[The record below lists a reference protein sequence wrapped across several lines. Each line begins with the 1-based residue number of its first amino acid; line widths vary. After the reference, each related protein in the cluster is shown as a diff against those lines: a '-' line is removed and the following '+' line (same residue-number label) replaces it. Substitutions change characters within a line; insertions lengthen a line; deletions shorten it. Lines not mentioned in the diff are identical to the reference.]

1 MKNQIYIAENAGF
14 CYGVD
19 RAMELLY
26 DKMNEGVKVST
37 YGPIIHN
44 PQVVSDLLEK
54 GVSVLNEEEAPD
66 GGAVVIRT
74 HGVPKV
80 VSEYLRENADEL
92 IDATCPYVKKIHKI
106 VEKHYELGYNIVIV
120 GDKTHPEV
128 IGINGWCEN
137 KAVIIA
143 TPQEAEAVTVA
154 PPFCVV
160 AQTTF
165 RIEAWKKIIEI
176 LKNYCTDAVI
186 FDTICH
192 ATELRQNSAA
202 KLAEQVDAMMVIGG
216 RGSSNTAKLYEICRQ
231 ICKQTYYIERLEDL
245 PTDLVGRGIG
255 IGITAGASTPAWI
268 IKEVANIMAEEKE
281 ILESAEELRSFAEI
295 LEESLLTLNT
305 GDVVEGI
312 VIGFSPTEVS
322 VDLGTKADGYIP
334 VSELTDDPSLA
345 PQDIVKVGDKIKVFV
360 VRVNDIE
367 GTVMLSKK
375 KLDVMK
381 GWEIAEKA
389 FEEQAIVKGKV
400 VDVVNGGIIVLVDG
414 TRVFVPGS
422 LANDRFLSDL
432 SVLKGNEVSLRII
445 DVNRRKRKIV
455 GSIKSVLV
463 EEKKKASEAIWA
475 DIEEGKHYTGTVKSL
490 TNFGA
495 FVDIGGI
502 DGLVHISELSW
513 GHIKHPS
520 EVVKVGDQIDVF
532 VLSADRET
540 KKISLGYKTAENNPW
555 TKAKAQLNVND
566 VIQCKI
572 VRLVPFGAFAEVMP
586 GIDGLIHISQI
597 SNVHIAKPSDALTI
611 GDVVDAKIIEID
623 WEKQKI
629 SLSIREILPEAEKPQ
644 KEEKV
649 VEEEE
654 TPTFSE
660 EMDVTLG
667 TILPD
672 LGAEE

>member
-1 MKNQIYIAENAGF
+1 MKNRIQIAENAGF

-19 RAMELLY
+19 RAIELLY
-26 DKMNEGVKVST
+26 QTIDEGVSVST

-44 PQVVSDLLEK
+44 PQVVADLSQK
-54 GVSVLNEEEAPD
+54 GVRVLGEEERPD

-74 HGVPKV
+74 HGVPKKIT
-80 VSEYLRENADEL
+80 EEL
-92 IDATCPYVKKIHKI
+92 KASAERVIDATCPYVKKIHKI
-106 VEKHYELGYNIVIV
+106 VEKHNELGYNIIIV
-120 GDKTHPEV
+120 GDSTHPEV
-128 IGINGWCEN
+128 QGINGWCKD
-137 KAVIIA
+137 KATIIA
-143 TPQEAEAVTVA
+143 TEQEASGLSLDGPT
-154 PPFCVV
+154 CVV

-165 RIEAWKKIIEI
+165 RVETWKKIIKI
-176 LKNYCTDAVI
+176 LKNLCTDVVI

-192 ATELRQNSAA
+192 ATELRQKSAA
-202 KLAEQVDAMMVIGG
+202 DLAKSVDVMLVIGG
-216 RGSSNTAKLYEICRQ
+216 RGSSNTAKLFEICSQ
-231 ICKQTYYIERLEDL
+231 LCKQSYYIERIEELPLE
-245 PTDLVGRGIG
+245 LVGQGIG

-281 ILESAEELRSFAEI
+281 ILESAEELRSFEEI
-295 LEESLLTLNT
+295 LEESLITLNT

-334 VSELTDDPSLA
+334 LSELTDDPSLA
-345 PQDIVKVGDKIKVFV
+345 PSDIVKVGDKIKVFV

-389 FEEQAIVKGKV
+389 FEEQAIVSGKV

-432 SVLKGNEVSLRII
+432 SVLKGNDVSLRII

-455 GSIKSVLV
+455 GSIKTVLL
-463 EEKKKASEAIWA
+463 EEKKKASEAVWA
-475 DIEEGKHYTGTVKSL
+475 TIEEGKHYMGTVKSL

-520 EVVKVGDQIDVF
+520 EVVSVGDQIEVF
-532 VLSADRET
+532 VISADRET

-597 SNVHIAKPSDALTI
+597 SNVHIAKPSDALKI

-629 SLSIREILPEAEKPQ
+629 SLSIREILPEVEKPK

-660 EMDVTLG
+660 DMNVTLG
-667 TILPD
+667 DVLPD
-672 LGAEE
+672 LSTEE